1 MNPYE
6 PPKEALR
13 LEKKLHEAGQQEPVE
28 SMAWE
33 FVSLLAAG
41 MTALLI
47 LIVTWIIV
55 G

>member
-6 PPKEALR
+6 PPKDALR
-13 LEKKLHEAGQQEPVE
+13 LEKKRLEDRQQSLGE

-47 LIVTWIIV
+47 LIVTWLV
-55 G
+55 MW